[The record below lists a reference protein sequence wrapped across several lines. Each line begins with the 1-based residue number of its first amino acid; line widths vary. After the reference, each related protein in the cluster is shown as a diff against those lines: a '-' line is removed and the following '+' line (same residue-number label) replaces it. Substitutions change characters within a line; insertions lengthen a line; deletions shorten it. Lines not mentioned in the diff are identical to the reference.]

1 MPSHAHGP
9 QARDQDAAAAACGTL
24 LADYSLGMT
33 GKELGELE
41 SARAVIPPGTRFH
54 LGFLDSDD
62 LATRLGTAR
71 AVRQSGLVPVPVI
84 AARRLLSEGM
94 LREYLGALQTA
105 GASGSVL
112 VVAGDPAKPQGP
124 YRDAASVIGSGV
136 LEEYG
141 VREVSVAGHPGG
153 HPAVDDAVLWAAL
166 AGKAAVLEQRGLG
179 GSVVTQFGFD
189 PGLVLA
195 WLADM
200 RARDISVP
208 ARVGVPGPA
217 SVRLLLSYASRCGVS
232 VSAPVARD
240 YGFSLADLAAVARP
254 GRFIRALASGYDAR
268 IHGEVKLH
276 FNPFGGFTATAEWI
290 SQFRGG

>member
-1 MPSHAHGP
+1 MPSHARGP
-9 QARDQDAAAAACGTL
+9 HARGHDAAAAACGTL

-33 GKELGELE
+33 GKEVGELE
-41 SARAVIPPGTRFH
+41 PARAVIPPGTRVH
-54 LGFLDSDD
+54 VGFLDSDD
-62 LATRLGTAR
+62 LATRVGSAR
-71 AVRQSGLVPVPVI
+71 AVRQSGFVPVPVI
-84 AARRLLSEGM
+84 AARRLESERM
-94 LREYLGALQTA
+94 LREYLDALQTV
-105 GASGSVL
+105 GASVL
-112 VVAGDPAKPQGP
+112 VVAGDPANPRGP
-124 YRDAASVIGSGV
+124 YPDTASVIGSGA

-153 HPAVDDAVLWAAL
+153 HPAVEDTVLWTAL
-166 AGKAAVLEQRGLG
+166 AGKAAALEQRGLG

-189 PGLVLA
+189 PGLALA

-208 ARVGVPGPA
+208 VRVGVPGPA

-240 YGFSLADLAAVARP
+240 YGFSLADLAATARP

-268 IHGEVKLH
+268 LHGEVKLH
-276 FNPFGGFTATAEWI
+276 FNPFGGFTSTAEWI
-290 SQFRGG
+290 SQLR